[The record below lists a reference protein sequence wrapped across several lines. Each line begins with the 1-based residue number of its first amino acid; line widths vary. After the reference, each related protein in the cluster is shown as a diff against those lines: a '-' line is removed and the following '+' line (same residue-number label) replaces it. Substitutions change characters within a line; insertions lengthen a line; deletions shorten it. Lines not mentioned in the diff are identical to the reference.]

1 MSSFDESW
9 LTHFSQLGINWNGDT
24 PVILGPDAPD
34 LGGLLVTH
42 TLISGEWRL
51 GQLKPGD
58 KIRFRPVSFAA
69 SQDIRK
75 RLISFVDAVAEA
87 AKGDPSDLKPLNI
100 SVDSSPVSAA
110 AGPVLLQ
117 TQPSGQRPGAIVRAS
132 GDRFVSVEY
141 GDMKVDLTYRCQ
153 IELLDRAIADKR
165 RTVKGLGITNPNLR
179 SMSLQF
185 DPSLISQEEVVSLLK
200 DLDESLPS
208 AKDIKLPT
216 RQFTLP
222 VTFEDPNID
231 LATKRYAESVR
242 SKAAY
247 LPSNKE
253 YLRKANGMGSF
264 EDVEDVAVGSTL
276 LAVAVGFYLSTP
288 ILVVSPRFFISHEL
302 LSDSV
307 KQPTDPR
314 KRIMSQ
320 KLNPTRTWTP
330 RGALGFG
337 GSCAAIYG
345 MDSPGGY
352 QLLGR
357 TIPSWDPFTEKPGF
371 TKPWLF
377 RAFDTIKFERVPLEE
392 YEAALQAFDR
402 GTYEFDIK
410 QAEFVVG
417 DQVQFEDSIAAEVT
431 TFRENQRSSLAKITK
446 EEERLFLEWSKEQE
460 EARASGAST
469 TSRGALQHS
478 ENAIIATAPMNAN
491 VWKVLVKS
499 GETVEPGAKIAVL
512 EAMKTEQDIFA
523 PEAMKIVGVLVKPGD
538 SVRSGDALIVGE
550 P

>member
-1 MSSFDESW
+1 MKPERRRSARPGERLLRRSGPLSW
-9 LTHFSQLGINWNGDT
+9 RVRLALFSLLLMAVATVWFTNRLLSDRFTETTRNRAELRLALYSGNVLSELRRNSIVPQLLARD
-24 PVILGPDAPD
+24 PA
-34 LGGLLVTH
+34 
-42 TLISGEWRL
+42 LIGALNSA
-51 GQLKPGD
+51 D
-58 KIRFRPVSFAA
+58 Y
-69 SQDIRK
+69 SQSTQ

-307 KQPTDPR
+307 KQP
-314 KRIMSQ
+314 
-320 KLNPTRTWTP
+320 
-330 RGALGFG
+330 
-337 GSCAAIYG
+337 
-345 MDSPGGY
+345 
-352 QLLGR
+352 
-357 TIPSWDPFTEKPGF
+357 
-371 TKPWLF
+371 
-377 RAFDTIKFERVPLEE
+377 
-392 YEAALQAFDR
+392 
-402 GTYEFDIK
+402 
-410 QAEFVVG
+410 
-417 DQVQFEDSIAAEVT
+417 
-431 TFRENQRSSLAKITK
+431 
-446 EEERLFLEWSKEQE
+446 
-460 EARASGAST
+460 
-469 TSRGALQHS
+469 
-478 ENAIIATAPMNAN
+478 
-491 VWKVLVKS
+491 
-499 GETVEPGAKIAVL
+499 
-512 EAMKTEQDIFA
+512 
-523 PEAMKIVGVLVKPGD
+523 
-538 SVRSGDALIVGE
+538 
-550 P
+550 